1 LPITPKDLDPDF
13 KWEIAGRPEAALVQR
28 CFDCGSCVG
37 ICPVSERFPEFDP
50 RRIIHQI
57 KVGLKEQLLASPAI
71 WYCTHC
77 DTCAFC
83 CPQEVT
89 FSDII
94 DVLREMALEQGY
106 ADPEIYDIW
115 ATGPCQAAC
124 PANIRIPGFISAI
137 LQGKYAEGVRLIKKD
152 LPFPG
157 ICGRVCPHPCEA
169 NCNRGRLDEPLA
181 IMHLKRFLADAYL
194 GGVEL
199 GAPAIKEK
207 RPEKVAII
215 GAGPAGL
222 TAAYALALKG
232 YGVTVFEKAP
242 VAGGMM
248 ALGIPAFRLPRDI
261 LQCEI
266 ADIEGLGVEL
276 KLNCEIGKDISFG
289 HLKEEFDA
297 LFISVGMH
305 RATRLGI
312 PGEEDLHGV
321 LDGITFLRQVNLDQP
336 PELSGRV
343 AVIGGG
349 NVAVDCA
356 RAALRLGYGPVTIL
370 YRRTREEM
378 PAYPEEVDHALHE
391 GIEIQFLTAP
401 VAVESEDG
409 RVTGLTCQ
417 RLELGEP
424 DASGRRRPVPVPDSE
439 FTFPC
444 EVVVSAIGQAAD
456 ENFFASL
463 EGVGISRK
471 NLLVVDPVTGATEV
485 PGVFAGGDVVTGPNT
500 VVAAIAAGKEAA
512 ISIDRYLK
520 GEDLSQGRPKR
531 WQGLAFVPEGLESQ
545 PRVAMPSLPL
555 AQRVRTF
562 HEVELG
568 FTEAQ
573 ACQEAARCSRFCGVQ
588 KKPA

>member
-1 LPITPKDLDPDF
+1 LPISPKDLDPNL
-13 KWEIAGRPEAALVQR
+13 KWEVAGRPEAALLQR
-28 CFDCGSCVG
+28 CFDCGSCAG
-37 ICPVSERFPEFDP
+37 ICPVSERYPEFDP
-50 RRIIHQI
+50 RRIIHMI
-57 KVGLKEQLLASPAI
+57 KVGLKEQLLSSSTI

-106 ADPEIYDIW
+106 ADPETYSIW
-115 ATGPCQAAC
+115 GTGPCQAAC

-137 LQGKYAEGVRLIKKD
+137 LQGKYAEGVQLIKRD

-169 NCNRGRLDEPLA
+169 NCNRGRLDEPID

-194 GGVEL
+194 GGVDP
-199 GAPAIKEK
+199 GAPTIKEK

-222 TAAYALALKG
+222 TAAYYLALKG
-232 YGVTVFEKAP
+232 YGVTVYEKTP

-261 LQCEI
+261 LHREI
-266 ADIEGLGVEL
+266 AEIEALGVEL
-276 KLNCEIGKDISFG
+276 HLNCEVGKDIFIS
-289 HLKEEFDA
+289 HLKQEFDA
-297 LFISVGMH
+297 MFIGLGMH
-305 RATRLGI
+305 CAAKLGI
-312 PGEEDLHGV
+312 PGEDDLDGSM
-321 LDGITFLRQVNLDQP
+321 DGITFLRELNLDQP
-336 PELSGRV
+336 PQVSGRV

-356 RAALRLGYGPVTIL
+356 RSVLRLGYGPVTIL
-370 YRRTREEM
+370 YRRSRDEM
-378 PAYPEEVDHALHE
+378 PAYPEEVENALQE

-401 VAVESEDG
+401 LAVKGKDG
-409 RVTGLTCQ
+409 KVTGLTCQ

-424 DASGRRRPVPVPDSE
+424 DASGRRRPVPVADSA
-439 FTFPC
+439 FNFPC
-444 EVVVSAIGQAAD
+444 EVVISAIGQAAD
-456 ENFFASL
+456 GDFFTSW
-463 EGVGISRK
+463 EGVALSQK
-471 NLLVVDPVTGATEV
+471 NLVEVDPVTGATAV
-485 PGVFAGGDVVTGPNT
+485 PGVFAGGDIVTGPNT

-520 GEDLSQGRPKR
+520 GQDLHQGRPKP
-531 WQGLAFVPEGLESQ
+531 WQGLVFVPEGLTSQ
-545 PRVAMPSLPL
+545 PRMAMPCLPM
-555 AQRVRTF
+555 AQRLRTF
-562 HEVELG
+562 EEVELG
-568 FTEAQ
+568 FTEEQ
-573 ACQEAARCSRFCGVQ
+573 ARQEAARCSRLCGVQ
-588 KKPA
+588 KKP